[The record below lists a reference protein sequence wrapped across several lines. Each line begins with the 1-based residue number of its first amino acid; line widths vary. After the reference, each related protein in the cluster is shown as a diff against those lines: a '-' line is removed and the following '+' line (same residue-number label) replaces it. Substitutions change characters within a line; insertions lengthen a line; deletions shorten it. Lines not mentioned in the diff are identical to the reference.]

1 MTRAALAF
9 ALLPSLCFADP
20 GQASAQDRAGQA
32 RALLSLHQSALTE
45 GDYGRAA
52 ARAREAAAIYRALG
66 DDAGRTLA
74 VKGVGLAD
82 LYRGAY
88 PEALGSFEEA
98 LALARVR
105 GDREGEIEELNNVGN
120 VHYYQARYLEAL
132 HAFRDALE
140 KVDEA
145 AGEPWT
151 ARRRRITLS
160 NLAVLYQRLGREE
173 QAIDLY
179 AQLRRSPDSLPPSEQ
194 GRLLGNLGVL
204 YRRLEDPVKALETYR
219 AAKDLFAQE
228 QHSDG
233 EIGVLK
239 NIGIVRALDFEDFD
253 GAQESFAEALGL
265 AEKSKNRREAMQ
277 AHLYLGKTWYRK
289 RQVDAARREFEAALA
304 LAKELGTTEER
315 WKALYNLALVER
327 ASGHEEAA
335 ADRLREAIADIESVR
350 GKLHLSIKTDF
361 LADKRDVYDELLDL
375 RSAAAGPAEIFDL
388 MERSRA
394 RTFQDRLEEKAG
406 AGGHAPPGLA
416 TVQEKLDAATLLV
429 EFWLTP
435 RSALVLWLS
444 REGAGIAPIPNPGAA
459 LSVLST
465 LLADVTAGNG
475 DGWTRSSAH
484 RVAAV
489 RGPPASRR
497 RGAPARGTL
506 RRLVPAVGR
515 SPLASETGGAVVA
528 SSLDPRAARLRRSG
542 DPGADRRTPRRRRA
556 AGKAPDLG
564 TGGAVDRAHDSWT
577 RGAPSRGRRSEEA
590 SAGGEGGGCPA
601 PPPLDARDRGRDQP
615 GAVAHRLLAGGSAGA
630 SRLPLPQADLRSRSR
645 RRGPRYA
652 LRLRHGAGQERAR
665 RGIAGLQ
672 PRLALGGLALGHHR
686 ALARRRSAHH
696 RAHEAALLR
705 TEPRRAQGRGA
716 PAGEAEVPPN
726 GWRAGASALLGRV
739 RPERGRAESDPA
751 RLQLELGPRFRGER
765 AGFRRRDGRSA
776 PPAAAS
782 LVSIRLVRFPS
793 QHLAPSPASGAAPV
807 CCRKM
812 RGAWVMVLRG
822 RVGDPDDGSVL
833 GSGAAKR
840 PGQMRDLRGRSVR
853 AAPAQACAFLLA
865 VHERP

>member
-88 PEALGSFEEA
+88 PEALESFEEA

-350 GKLHLSIKTDF
+350 GNLRGKLELSIKTDF

-429 EFWLTP
+429 
-435 RSALVLWLS
+435 
-444 REGAGIAPIPNPGAA
+444 GG
-459 LSVLST
+459 
-465 LLADVTAGNG
+465 
-475 DGWTRSSAH
+475 
-484 RVAAV
+484 
-489 RGPPASRR
+489 
-497 RGAPARGTL
+497 
-506 RRLVPAVGR
+506 RLVPQGNR
-515 SPLASETGGAVVA
+515 DFRHTRPSVA
-528 SSLDPRAARLRRSG
+528 AARVSPTTRGTRASG
-542 DPGADRRTPRRRRA
+542 DS
-556 AGKAPDLG
+556 
-564 TGGAVDRAHDSWT
+564 GGSPECTTIARCVGYRF
-577 RGAPSRGRRSEEA
+577 A
-590 SAGGEGGGCPA
+590 SA
-601 PPPLDARDRGRDQP
+601 
-615 GAVAHRLLAGGSAGA
+615 
-630 SRLPLPQADLRSRSR
+630 RSKSSR
-645 RRGPRYA
+645 R
-652 LRLRHGAGQERAR
+652 
-665 RGIAGLQ
+665 
-672 PRLALGGLALGHHR
+672 
-686 ALARRRSAHH
+686 
-696 RAHEAALLR
+696 
-705 TEPRRAQGRGA
+705 
-716 PAGEAEVPPN
+716 
-726 GWRAGASALLGRV
+726 
-739 RPERGRAESDPA
+739 
-751 RLQLELGPRFRGER
+751 
-765 AGFRRRDGRSA
+765 
-776 PPAAAS
+776 
-782 LVSIRLVRFPS
+782 
-793 QHLAPSPASGAAPV
+793 
-807 CCRKM
+807 
-812 RGAWVMVLRG
+812 
-822 RVGDPDDGSVL
+822 
-833 GSGAAKR
+833 
-840 PGQMRDLRGRSVR
+840 
-853 AAPAQACAFLLA
+853 
-865 VHERP
+865 